1 MAPRKQKTIPPP
13 KTKQNQDNVENSTKK
28 SKGNDNNEANEIIN
42 SRLRVALLPKPSE
55 KKDDSTSTEN
65 PSDTS
70 DDEEDDK
77 KQAKQTP
84 NALKTPPCLQ
94 LQQQSTKKSNA
105 TKSSID
111 KTASRKIYGLVVM
124 KVSKHSLLCN
134 ASTAC
139 F

>member
-1 MAPRKQKTIPPP
+1 MAPCKQKTIPPP
-13 KTKQNQDNVENSTKK
+13 KTKQNQDNVENKK
-28 SKGNDNNEANEIIN
+28 SKGNDDNEANEIIN
-42 SRLRVALLPKPSE
+42 SWLRVALLPKPSE

-70 DDEEDDK
+70 DDDEDDK

-94 LQQQSTKKSNA
+94 LQQQSSKKSNA
-105 TKSSID
+105 TKSLID

-124 KVSKHSLLCN
+124 KVSKHLLLCN
-134 ASTAC
+134 ASTA
-139 F
+139 

>member
-1 MAPRKQKTIPPP
+1 MAPCKQKTIPPP

-28 SKGNDNNEANEIIN
+28 SKGNDDNEANEIIN

-77 KQAKQTP
+77 NTS
-84 NALKTPPCLQ
+84 KTNSKCIENT
-94 LQQQSTKKSNA
+94 STFA
-105 TKSSID
+105 TS
-111 KTASRKIYGLVVM
+111 TT
-124 KVSKHSLLCN
+124 KH
-134 ASTAC
+134 
-139 F
+139 